1 MFSISKASKLV
12 RKLPFGDKIVDIVRR
27 LVSDPGAYLPG
38 HFHSTIPRKK
48 EVHELAGITMPIE
61 YDVKLNDEKQLCLL
75 KEFALCNDD
84 YPVREIAQKNNSR
97 FYFNNYYFEHTDAIV
112 LSCMLQKFKPGRI
125 IEIGSGFS
133 SALMLEVVDQCPSL
147 NPEITFIE
155 PDTKRLDKLLC
166 QNDKENNMIISKKL
180 QEVNPEI
187 FNKLDRNDI
196 LFIDSSH
203 VAKFNSDVLH
213 IFFKILPK
221 LKRGV
226 IVHFHDIFIDFEY
239 PKHWLLKGWYWNE
252 SYLLRAFLSFN
263 TEWEIMFF
271 SDYINK
277 RYPDKVISLIPDF
290 RFNHGCSIYIRR
302 N

>member
-12 RKLPFGDKIVDIVRR
+12 RNLPFGDKIVDIARR

-38 HFHSTIPRKK
+38 HFYSTIPSKR
-48 EVHELAGITMPIE
+48 EVHKRAGNTMLIQC
-61 YDVKLNDEKQLCLL
+61 DVKLNDEEQLCLL
-75 KEFALCNDD
+75 KEFAQCNKDN
-84 YPVREIAQKNNSR
+84 PVIEITKKNNSR
-97 FYFNNYYFEHTDAIV
+97 FYFNNYFFEHTDAIV
-112 LSCMLQKFKPGRI
+112 LSCMLQKFKPNRI

-133 SALMLEVVDQCPSL
+133 SALMLEVVDQCNFL
-147 NPEITFIE
+147 NPEITFID
-155 PDTKRLDKLLC
+155 PDTKRLDKLLY
-166 QNDKENNMIISKKL
+166 QNDKENHMIIPKKL

-203 VAKFNSDVLH
+203 VAKFDSDVLH

-226 IVHFHDIFIDFEY
+226 IVHFHDIFKDFEY

-252 SYLLRAFLSFN
+252 CYILRAFLSFN
-263 TEWEIMFF
+263 TEWKIMFF

-277 RYPDKVISLIPDF
+277 RYPKKVISLIPDF
-290 RFNHGCSIYIRR
+290 RFNHGGSIYIRR